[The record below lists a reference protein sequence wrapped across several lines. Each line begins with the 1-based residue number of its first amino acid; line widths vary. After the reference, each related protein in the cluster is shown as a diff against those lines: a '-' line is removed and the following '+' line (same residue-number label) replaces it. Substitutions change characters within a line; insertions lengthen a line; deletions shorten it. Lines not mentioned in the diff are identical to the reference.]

1 MFMIIE
7 SEDTMAVLICTLHT
21 LRSKLLS
28 RRMGNINS
36 SESALDIRKFMTEN
50 QIYQMG
56 HFCGIQE
63 YLNTL
68 NVGYV
73 PQ

>member
-1 MFMIIE
+1 
-7 SEDTMAVLICTLHT
+7 
-21 LRSKLLS
+21 
-28 RRMGNINS
+28 MGNINF
-36 SESALDIRKFMTEN
+36 SESVFDIRKFMTEN

-56 HFCGIQE
+56 HFYDIHE